1 MKRLVSIGLMCF
13 LTVFFLQGCLMSCND
28 CNCKDDNTLIGQ
40 YVCERFETTETEHL
54 VMLKDSSYVHIFNY
68 TDTIII
74 NSDYWFMEKEEIADL
89 TFKQWLDPFYYNT
102 INDDEWLFDFSKYSD
117 MQKAPKS
124 YTHGCYDDYDLGC
137 LFRIY
142 FSEEDRIHFRRTT
155 LLTDT
160 LKLSKKPIF
169 FYNPLDSIN
178 FYDAIER
185 NNITLQIIPSI
196 ALSDTIKVS
205 V

>member
-1 MKRLVSIGLMCF
+1 MKRLASIGLMCF

-54 VMLKDSSYVHIFNY
+54 VLLRDSSYIHFFNY
-68 TDTIII
+68 DSVIVVTSNKWVIRKGAP
-74 NSDYWFMEKEEIADL
+74 SDLAFNE
-89 TFKQWLDPFYYNT
+89 WLSPFYYTT
-102 INDDEWLFDFSKYSD
+102 INDDKWLFDFSKKSD
-117 MQKAPKS
+117 KHKAPRA
-124 YTHGCYDDYDLGC
+124 YTYGCYDDYDLGC

-160 LKLSKKPIF
+160 LKLDNKPIS
-169 FYNPLDSIN
+169 FYSPLDSIN
-178 FYDAIER
+178 FYDVIEL
-185 NNITLQIIPSI
+185 NNITLQTTPSI
-196 ALSDTIKVS
+196 AISDTVKVS
-205 V
+205 L